1 MPEEDER
8 LSEAAQRVETALGF
22 VSDAEFREEHE
33 MRQIRYL
40 QAMSNAL
47 VAIYLQ
53 NQVMLEIMQQQQRL
67 ESLSRE

>member
-8 LSEAAQRVETALGF
+8 LSDATQRVENALGF
-22 VSDAEFREEHE
+22 MSDAEFREEHE
-33 MRQIRYL
+33 TRQIRYL
-40 QAMSNAL
+40 QAMSNTL

-53 NQVMLEIMQQQQRL
+53 NQVMLEMLQEQQRL